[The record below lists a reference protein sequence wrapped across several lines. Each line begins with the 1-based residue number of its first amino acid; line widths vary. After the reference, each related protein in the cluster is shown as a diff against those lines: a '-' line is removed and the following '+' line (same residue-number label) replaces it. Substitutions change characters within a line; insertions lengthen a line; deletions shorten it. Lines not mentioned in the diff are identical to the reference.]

1 MIGIFDSGI
10 GGLTVAYALRAQNP
24 NADFVYFGDLRNAP
38 FGPKS
43 SEELF
48 GITLRAMKFLRE
60 QGADEIVAACNSVSV
75 SVIRPLM
82 DAFGI
87 QATNVIEMVGPA
99 ARALKLRAPKN
110 ILVIATE
117 ATVRSGIYEQTF
129 SENGLHAAMMAIPEL
144 ASAIEQGRPESEIEH
159 IILPVVD
166 RVSKEGIDTLVFGCT
181 HYPFVRNVFER
192 LFAERGVEVELFDPA
207 EAVANEVVT
216 LFQMHGQGKQLFLI
230 SKDSLVFQETVKR
243 LFGEGAAI
251 VVVDNT
257 LLD

>member
-10 GGLTVAYALRAQNP
+10 GGLTVAHALKTQNP
-24 NADFVYFGDLRNAP
+24 NVDFVYFGDLRNAP

-48 GITLRAMKFLRE
+48 GITLRAMRFLRE

-87 QATNVIEMVGPA
+87 QGTSVIEMVGPA
-99 ARALKLRAPKN
+99 ARALKIRAPKN

-129 SENGLHAAMMAIPEL
+129 SENGLHTAMMAIPTL
-144 ASAIEQGRPESEIEH
+144 ASAIEQGRQESEIEQ

-166 RVSKEGIDTLVFGCT
+166 RVSKEGVDTLVFGCT
-181 HYPFVRNVFER
+181 HYPFARNVFER
-192 LFAERGVEVELFDPA
+192 LFAEREVNVELFDPA
-207 EAVANEVVT
+207 EAVANEVVA
-216 LFQMHGQGKQLFLI
+216 LFQTQGQGRQWFI
-230 SKDSLVFQETVKR
+230 TSKDSHVFQETVKR
-243 LFGEGAAI
+243 LFGKDTVI
-251 VVVDNT
+251 HVVDNT